1 MLKCMHPSTGS
12 MPSMWPKKT
21 SMSARS
27 ASLRGGS
34 AGWLALSS
42 GRRLAARAGPMRRAW
57 QKLHMRLVELPGRG
71 GGEANG
77 AGPEILLGLVILQT
91 REDRVALAH
100 VEHVALTVRA
110 RPVEPVRRKASK
122 RKADPART
130 VFAAFAGP

>member
-1 MLKCMHPSTGS
+1 

-27 ASLRGGS
+27 ASLRDGS
-34 AGWLALSS
+34 AGWLALYS
-42 GRRLAARAGPMRRAW
+42 GMRLAGQGDEARL
-57 QKLHMRLVELPGRG
+57 QKLHMCLVELPGRG

>member
-1 MLKCMHPSTGS
+1 

-27 ASLRGGS
+27 ASLRDGS

-42 GRRLAARAGPMRRAW
+42 GMRLAARGQGDKARL

-77 AGPEILLGLVILQT
+77 AGPEILVRVVDLQPGA
-91 REDRVALAH
+91 DGVALAC
-100 VEHVALTVRA
+100 
-110 RPVEPVRRKASK
+110 
-122 RKADPART
+122 
-130 VFAAFAGP
+130 